1 MAANTRTRTYAY
13 EAVDTKGNRS
23 KGQVDALSEA
33 AAASI
38 LRQRGDMPLVIEA
51 TGSGKGMRREIKMP
65 GGGKRVTL
73 KDLSIFSR
81 QFATLVSSGMSLLR
95 ALGVLADQ
103 TVNPALKQAVTD
115 VRIDVEGGSALSEA
129 LGRHR
134 KIFPKLMV
142 SLVTA
147 GEAGGFLDRA
157 LADIAANFEKDS
169 ELRGKIKAA
178 LTYPAI
184 VLAFSFVLIGA
195 VLIFI
200 VPIFEDMFAQLGGE
214 LPLITQLIVT
224 ASHNMVWAGPLFV
237 TVVVGGTLLFRRRL
251 ESSESLRLSFDRF
264 KLKMP
269 VFGRLL
275 QKLAM
280 ARFARNL
287 ATLLHSGVPV
297 LNALS
302 VVGGTTGNQVITDA
316 MADLQGAIREGRPMS
331 APMYDHWIFPPMVTQ
346 MVEVGEETGEISQML
361 DKIADFYDREVDSAT
376 ESLTASIEPIMV
388 LVMGVLVG
396 GMIICLYLPMF
407 TIYQNIQQ

>member
-1 MAANTRTRTYAY
+1 MAGTKTRSRTFEY

-33 AAASI
+33 AAAQI

-51 TGSGKGMRREIKMP
+51 QAGKGLRRDLKLP
-65 GGGKRVTL
+65 GASKRVGL
-73 KDLSIFSR
+73 KELAIFSR
-81 QFATLVSSGMSLLR
+81 QFATLVSSGMALLR
-95 ALGVLADQ
+95 ALNVLADQ
-103 TVNPALKQAVTD
+103 AANPVLEQTVID
-115 VRIDVEGGSALSEA
+115 VRTDVEGGLALSEA

-134 KIFPKLMV
+134 KVFPKLMV
-142 SLVTA
+142 SLIAA

-157 LADIAANFEKDS
+157 LADVAANFEKDT

-195 VLIFI
+195 VLLFI
-200 VPIFEDMFAQLGGE
+200 VPIFEDMFTQLGGE
-214 LPLITQLIVT
+214 LPFVTQVIVT
-224 ASHNMVWAGPLFV
+224 ASHSMVWAGPLFV
-237 TVVVGGTLLFRRRL
+237 ALVVGGFLGFRKRL
-251 ESSESLRLSFDRF
+251 ETSDSMRLAFDRF

-280 ARFARNL
+280 ARFTRNL
-287 ATLLHSGVPV
+287 ATLLNAGVPV

-316 MADLQGAIREGRPMS
+316 MDDLQAAVREGRPMS
-331 APMYDHWIFPPMVTQ
+331 SPMHDHWLFPPMVTQ
-346 MVEVGEETGEISQML
+346 MIEVGEETGEISQML
-361 DKIADFYDREVDSAT
+361 DKVADFYDREVNSAT
-376 ESLTASIEPIMV
+376 ESLTAAIEPLMV